1 MVILRINKFFSINM
15 LRLFYILSF
24 FILSPVLLFGQTTE
38 HAAWMSIFNTT
49 KFSEHWG
56 LQLDAQFRSSDDVKY
71 LRNFLFRPAVL
82 YTIDK
87 KNSVALGYAMF
98 DANTPAPSASL
109 TENRIYQ
116 QYTHNEAIKA
126 IAITNRFRLEQR
138 FVEKSPNNIAFSQRF
153 RYFLRAVIPL
163 AKQESTFKKGIY
175 AAVQD
180 EIFINVQNKDLVNGS
195 MFDQNRAYSALGHRF
210 NTKVDA
216 EIGYI
221 NLFQKRSSTDLR
233 NNVVQ
238 LALYL
243 RL

>member
-1 MVILRINKFFSINM
+1 L
-15 LRLFYILSF
+15 
-24 FILSPVLLFGQTTE
+24 
-38 HAAWMSIFNTT
+38 A
-49 KFSEHWG
+49 
-56 LQLDAQFRSSDDVKY
+56 DDVKY
-71 LRNFLFRPAVL
+71 LRNFLFRPAAI

-87 KNSVALGYAMF
+87 KNNIGLGYALF
-98 DANTPAPSASL
+98 DSNGPAPSVTLA
-109 TENRIYQ
+109 ENRIYQ
-116 QYTHNEAIKA
+116 QFTHTEAIKA
-126 IAITNRFRLEQR
+126 VAITNRFRLEQR
-138 FVEKSPNNIAFSQRF
+138 FVEKSPTNTDFSQRF

-195 MFDQNRAYSALGHRF
+195 MFDQNRAYGAIGHRF

-216 EIGYI
+216 EIGYM

-238 LALYL
+238 LAFYL
-243 RL
+243 RM